1 MERNSETISIECKD
15 KGILL
20 YPLKS
25 VFVNG
30 KGNFIMYQVL
40 KMKIQ
45 LYFVIILL
53 LMTELV
59 DFFFFFFSIF
69 IFLCNA

>member
-45 LYFVIILL
+45 ELYFVIILL

-59 DFFFFFFSIF
+59 DFFFFFLYFH
-69 IFLCNA
+69 FLM